1 MNKLS
6 FLTLINLLVFAGI
19 LLPQQ
24 SKLSEGVNNISAF
37 IASDY
42 FKTLSASV
50 NDLALIDSIYLK
62 ALSLN
67 DYDYSETLLALCF
80 ATIPYREVPIRIPL
94 LNLIVNYPLISAS
107 DSIYQAKNRN
117 LPKDIFFDSPQNNS
131 GDKDKLAHFFGSAF
145 LSYNSLFFDLG
156 NLIGYF
162 VEAFEEDFKVQSSID
177 ERDLITNNLGNIF
190 GRLLKRNKKILP
202 SHVLIM
208 HSLFNIRY
216 SL

>member
-1 MNKLS
+1 MNKIS
-6 FLTLINLLVFAGI
+6 FLI
-19 LLPQQ
+19 LLNLFVFTDIPLLQQ
-24 SKLSEGVNNISAF
+24 SQLSEGVNNISTF

-42 FKTLSASV
+42 FKEISTTAD
-50 NDLALIDSIYLK
+50 DLALVDSIYLR
-62 ALSLN
+62 ALSFN
-67 DYDYSETLLALCF
+67 NYDYSETLLALCF
-80 ATIPYREVPIRIPL
+80 ATIPYKEVSIRIPL
-94 LNLIVNYPLISAS
+94 LNLIVNYPLMSAS
-107 DSIYQAKNRN
+107 DSIYQMKNKN
-117 LPKDIFFDSPQNNS
+117 LPKDIYFDSPKNNF

-156 NLIGYF
+156 SLFGYF

-190 GRLLKRNKKILP
+190 GRILKRNKKILP
-202 SHVLIM
+202 SQVIIM

>member
-1 MNKLS
+1 MNKIS
-6 FLTLINLLVFAGI
+6 FLI
-19 LLPQQ
+19 LLCLFLFTDASIPQQ
-24 SKLSEGVNNISAF
+24 SQLSKGVNEISIY
-37 IASDY
+37 IASGY
-42 FKTLSASV
+42 FKEISASV

-67 DYDYSETLLALCF
+67 NYDYSETLLALCF

-94 LNLIVNYPLISAS
+94 LNLIVNYPLLSAP
-107 DSIYQAKNRN
+107 DSVYQMKNEN
-117 LPKDIFFDSPQNNS
+117 LPMNIFFDSPQDNY

-156 NLIGYF
+156 NLFGYF

-177 ERDLITNNLGNIF
+177 ERDLITNNLGFIF
-190 GRLLKRNKKILP
+190 GSLLKSNKKILP
-202 SHVLIM
+202 SSILIM
-208 HSLFNIRY
+208 HSLSNFSY